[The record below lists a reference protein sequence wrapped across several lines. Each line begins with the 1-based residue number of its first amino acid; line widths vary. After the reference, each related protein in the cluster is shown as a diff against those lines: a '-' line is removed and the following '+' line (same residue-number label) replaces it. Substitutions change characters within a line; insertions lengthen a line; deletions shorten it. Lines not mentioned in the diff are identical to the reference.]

1 MRAHPPKSHAL
12 IVAGLLSTAS
22 AFAAD
27 SPATTPAQ
35 GVAPVRKAAGAA
47 KLPPLPK
54 SEPST
59 AQVQVQVQPP
69 APTTSPIPP
78 GSAAEA
84 NRERLSAQ
92 ARLDDKEKPPSKPV
106 AELLTARLALLE
118 GWKKAAAA
126 REAAEKPRR
135 TPEAEA
141 AEIRV
146 ELEKTRALLDQA
158 GKAPDAL
165 LPEVFRIVDNEK
177 VKAGDPKRPEG
188 RLAEMK
194 EAIDS
199 ARNDLKDQS
208 AQLETLRAEGSR
220 TLAAQITA
228 MRAERDK
235 VFQGLAGLTAQRGEG
250 LAGAGTS
257 ASGEAREVARE
268 RLANLEWQA
277 RAEAERLAAFEA
289 GIALDTRR
297 IDLGTLQIQARV
309 ARVQLARKLADRM
322 DARYEALAERRRN
335 DLKQAVAKEETRAAA
350 SNDPLERR
358 RAQRTAQLLELES
371 QVVAYEKTYATA
383 GGASIQRQSE
393 LKDRAVT
400 EFAEL
405 KKLLDDGS
413 VSPLDALRLKND
425 FRRIAPER
433 AQVVRTDLA
442 ATEAELTHFE
452 NALTDAEIDLV
463 NDDRDDRFD
472 RESLLEQLP
481 AARRGEA
488 EAMLD
493 ELEARHKALLNR
505 RRNVLRNLARQAEEA
520 HTCVVERVKTLD
532 LQYAFIRT
540 HIFWIRDAEPI
551 GATTLA
557 HARDDSLRT
566 AKALGLLALESGDR
580 NLWGR
585 TSPAWLA
592 SLVAL
597 MVVPLPLLLGR
608 RALDRMRL
616 ADASE

>member
-1 MRAHPPKSHAL
+1 MRARPPKSYAL
-12 IVAGLLSTAS
+12 IVAGLISTAP

-27 SPATTPAQ
+27 TPAPAK
-35 GVAPVRKAAGAA
+35 GVVPVRKAAAEV
-47 KLPPLPK
+47 KLPPLPNAET
-54 SEPST
+54 SPSPSPAPVAST
-59 AQVQVQVQPP
+59 AP
-69 APTTSPIPP
+69 ASSPIAPA
-78 GSAAEA
+78 SLAEA
-84 NRERLSAQ
+84 NRQRLSAQ

-106 AELLTARLALLE
+106 AELLTVRLALLE
-118 GWKKAAAA
+118 DWKKAAAA
-126 REAAEKPRR
+126 REAAEKPKR

-141 AEIRV
+141 AEIRA
-146 ELEKTRALLDQA
+146 ELEKTRALLEQA

-165 LPEVFRIVDNEK
+165 LPEVFRAVEK
-177 VKAGDPKRPEG
+177 EKAGDPKRPEG

-220 TLAAQITA
+220 TLAAQIAA

-250 LAGAGTS
+250 MAGDGSS

-277 RAEAERLAAFEA
+277 RTETERLATLEA
-289 GIALDTRR
+289 RITLDTRR

-383 GGASIQRQSE
+383 GGASIQKQSE

-493 ELEARHKALLNR
+493 DLEARHKALLNR
-505 RRNVLRNLARQAEEA
+505 RRNVLRNLAGQAEEA
-520 HTCVVERVKTLD
+520 HNCVVERVKTLD

-566 AKALGLLALESGDR
+566 ARALGHLALEAGDR

-585 TSPAWLA
+585 PSPAWLA

-616 ADASE
+616 ADDAPTSRA